1 MTTASTLSQL
11 KLGDSAVIAKVQ
23 GPTHV
28 RHRLM
33 ELGLIP
39 GAEIKALRRAPLGDP
54 LEIQVMHY
62 HLTLR
67 NEQAAYVELGGQAL
81 EASDADVTSVTSAE
95 HAQEIK
101 RIALLGNP
109 NCGKTSLFNCLT
121 GLHQKVGNYPGVTVE
136 KRSGHFN
143 HNDKRIEV
151 IDLPGTYSLHPS
163 SPDERIAVNVLT
175 AQQTGI
181 ARPDAVIL
189 VLDASNL
196 MRNLYLYT
204 QAIELGLPM
213 VVALS
218 MSDIA
223 EKSGCR
229 ADIEKLSKLLSLPVI
244 PINAQSGAGVDQLKS
259 ALAQART
266 PQQRAWQYNESINE
280 ACQALAQVA
289 EETQADNPFV
299 SSSVFA
305 ERLLSGTESILGYAK
320 EGNRQLVDAFE
331 QISKQL
337 QDAEIDVAEHMVQAR
352 YQWIQAVCEQALPE
366 QALAQS
372 KQNLDSISLKL
383 DSFLVHRV
391 FGLAAFL
398 AIMASVFV
406 AVFYIAAPIMDAF
419 EGGLVALGEWLFS
432 GLEDGPL
439 KDLMYDGVI
448 AGAGGVFIFVPQI
461 AILSLF
467 LALLEDSGYL
477 ARASFM
483 LDRLLAACGLH
494 GKSFIPMLTA
504 HACAIP
510 GIMAAR
516 NIEDK
521 RDRLATIFVAPFM
534 ACGARLPVYALIILV
549 FFGHYS
555 AFGQA
560 MILLGLY
567 VFGIVAAAFT
577 ALIMKK
583 TALKGPSPAFIIE
596 FPAYRVPQFQQVAR
610 IVLRNSWLF
619 CKKAGTIILAFSIVL
634 WALLY
639 YPRLDQSELD
649 QISIQNGYTT
659 AVVDDRLAIAEEISG
674 IEEDESLD
682 ENVKGTAI
690 LAVLDKH
697 DVKMEDVEAAVAIS
711 GQWSGAQSRQSY
723 AGSFGHL
730 IEPVIAPMGYDWKI
744 GVGLMGAFAAREVF
758 VATMGTIY
766 SVGDEVGEDDEGL
779 HAAMRNEQR
788 ADGSILWTTPTALS
802 LLVFFAIAM
811 QCISTVA
818 VVKQETGTWTWPVF
832 QLVYMNVLAYILAVL
847 VYQIGTHLL

>member
-1 MTTASTLSQL
+1 MATAGSLAELPS
-11 KLGDSAVIAKVQ
+11 GDTGVIAKVQ
-23 GPTHV
+23 GPAHV

-39 GAEIKALRRAPLGDP
+39 GAEITALRRAPLGDP
-54 LEIQVMHY
+54 LEVQVMHY

-67 NEQAAYVELGGQAL
+67 NEQAAYVELGGQVAEL
-81 EASDADVTSVTSAE
+81 NDNAIEAVASTDQTKD
-95 HAQEIK
+95 IK

-136 KRSGHFN
+136 KRSGYFN
-143 HNDKRIEV
+143 HNDKHIEV
-151 IDLPGTYSLHPS
+151 IDLPGTYSLNPS
-163 SPDERIAVNVLT
+163 SPDERIAVQVLT
-175 AQQTGI
+175 AQQNGI
-181 ARPDAVIL
+181 ERPDAFVL

-196 MRNLYLYT
+196 TRNLYLYT

-213 VVALS
+213 VIALS
-218 MSDIA
+218 MADIA
-223 EKSGCR
+223 EKAGCT
-229 ADIEKLSKLLSLPVI
+229 ADVEKLSEQLGLPVI
-244 PINAQSGAGVDQLKS
+244 AINAQNGTGVDKLKDAIS
-259 ALAQART
+259 QARI
-266 PQQRAWQYNESINE
+266 PQQRAWQYSDSINA
-280 ACQALAQVA
+280 ACTELAQIA
-289 EETQADNPFV
+289 EDNNVDTPYV

-305 ERLLSGTESILGYAK
+305 EQLLSGTESIMAYAK
-320 EGNRQLVDAFE
+320 NGDRALVDGFE
-331 QISKQL
+331 RISKSL
-337 QDAEIDVAEHMVQAR
+337 QDADVDVAEDMVQAR
-352 YQWIQAVCEQALPE
+352 YQWIHAVCNKVLPANALS
-366 QALAQS
+366 QS
-372 KQNLDSISLKL
+372 TQNLDNFSLKL
-383 DSFLVHRV
+383 DSLLVHRF
-391 FGLAAFL
+391 FGLIAFL

-406 AVFYIAAPIMDAF
+406 AVFYIAAPVMDLF
-419 EGGLVALGEWLFS
+419 EGTLVAVGEALFS
-432 GLEDGPL
+432 GLDDGPL

-494 GKSFIPMLTA
+494 GKSFIPMLTS

-516 NIEDK
+516 SIEDK
-521 RDRLATIFVAPFM
+521 RDRLATMFVAPFM

-567 VFGIVAAAFT
+567 VFGIIAAAFT
-577 ALIMKK
+577 AIIMKK

-639 YPRLDQSELD
+639 YPRIDQSELD
-649 QISIQNGYTT
+649 KIAIENGMTT
-659 AVVDDRLAIAEEISG
+659 ACG
-674 IEEDESLD
+674 
-682 ENVKGTAI
+682 
-690 LAVLDKH
+690 
-697 DVKMEDVEAAVAIS
+697 
-711 GQWSGAQSRQSY
+711 
-723 AGSFGHL
+723 
-730 IEPVIAPMGYDWKI
+730 
-744 GVGLMGAFAAREVF
+744 
-758 VATMGTIY
+758 
-766 SVGDEVGEDDEGL
+766 
-779 HAAMRNEQR
+779 
-788 ADGSILWTTPTALS
+788 
-802 LLVFFAIAM
+802 
-811 QCISTVA
+811 
-818 VVKQETGTWTWPVF
+818 
-832 QLVYMNVLAYILAVL
+832 
-847 VYQIGTHLL
+847 